1 MAYFM
6 LLWALE
12 CAVIYGSRSATKL
25 QKRYCD
31 IFLIEHSAKAVST
44 VQVARRKPV
53 YDDRRCTSP
62 LGVALSASRAKKRVL
77 IVDDD
82 KNEALLLRSLMQAN
96 GYKPILAGSKPEGV
110 RRAER
115 DKPNCIILNC
125 MMCGEEGF
133 CLYRHFK
140 SEAAFRDI
148 PVIMLSSVSRDILFQ
163 FRSMAGAFG
172 GREAPEPEA
181 FLQSPPDI
189 DELVETVARLTGLDP
204 TLKPATQT
212 AHGEGSPR
220 TKPLKDSTKDAP

>member
-1 MAYFM
+1 M
-6 LLWALE
+6 
-12 CAVIYGSRSATKL
+12 
-25 QKRYCD
+25 
-31 IFLIEHSAKAVST
+31 
-44 VQVARRKPV
+44 
-53 YDDRRCTSP
+53 
-62 LGVALSASRAKKRVL
+62 SASRAKKRIL

-96 GYKPILAGSKPEGV
+96 GYKPILAGTKPEGV
-110 RRAER
+110 RMAER
-115 DKPNCIILNC
+115 EKPSCIILNC

-140 SEAAFRDI
+140 SDASFRDI
-148 PVIMLSSVSRDILFQ
+148 PVILLSCVNREILFQ

-181 FLQSPPDI
+181 FLKSPPDI

-204 TLKPATQT
+204 PVKPEAQT

-220 TKPLKDSTKDAP
+220 TKPLRDPTKDAP